1 MATELGKAYVQIV
14 PSAQG
19 ISGKIEKELNG
30 SGAGEAAGEKTG
42 GKFGAKFLAASGK
55 ALKAVG
61 KVTLAATGAAA
72 AGVAKLAQTATQSY
86 GEFEQLRG
94 GTQKIFSGLN
104 YDDIAAD
111 AYQAFSTLNLSASDY
126 LESINNIGGTFKAS
140 MGDAAA
146 YDTAKEGLKAISDY
160 ATGTGEDVGNLV
172 DKYKLIS
179 RAGTQYQTIADQFS
193 SILPQSSDAFIDQAY
208 AAGFLSKRY
217 ESMKDIPIAEYQQAL
232 TKMLTKGVAALNL
245 TDNAAEESSKT
256 LTGSIAAAK
265 GAWDNLVT
273 AFADPEADLG
283 ARLDDFINAGVA
295 ALKNAVPT
303 FARAL
308 SGIANALPQVVS
320 SITEI
325 LPSLVTQLLPSL
337 VTAAVSL
344 VTALASALPGILP
357 VVMQSALQALMTLIP
372 VLLQLLPQLLAV
384 GMQMVTY
391 LVQVLTQM
399 APQLI
404 PAAIQMIANLIQGL
418 LMNLPQLVAAAMEL
432 VIAIIDAF
440 LNTDWKTVGKTI
452 LKGIKDAFLGGGSDD
467 FSDVGASLAAN
478 VSSSAD
484 TALAGASFTMPAV
497 DMSQFDASLTAS
509 AAAIPAPEIDWS
521 TMSSSSTELDLGT
534 MVNVNDTGLTTKFT
548 DAATSSAAALTD
560 YDWSSTGSSLLSKT
574 ANGMSASGA
583 MRSSASRQAQNAAS
597 AVNGYDWASVGKNIV
612 DGIAQGVTDNG
623 ENITTALTD
632 VLNDVAENVTMTL
645 QINSPSRVYADEVGR
660 WIPEGIALGIT
671 QHAGTVAEAMDGAV
685 RPLTVTGSAVRSAAT
700 ETGRQ
705 YSGIGGS
712 RSAGVTQTS
721 SAQMVSAF
729 KEALREMKVE
739 LDDREVG
746 RFVER
751 TVVRGFSA

>member
-72 AGVAKLAQTATQSY
+72 TGVASVVKQSLSSFSEYEQLKGGAELMFGDAYDFIAEKAANAYSTVQMSQNDYLAQVNSFAT
-86 GEFEQLRG
+86 
-94 GTQKIFSGLN
+94 GLKT
-104 YDDIAAD
+104 
-111 AYQAFSTLNLSASDY
+111 SLN
-126 LESINNIGGTFKAS
+126 
-140 MGDAAA
+140 GDSQAAA
-146 YDTAKEGLKAISDY
+146 ELADKIVGAQADVVAATGNSAENVANAFAGIMKNNFTMLDNLQLGIKPTKEGMEELIETVNKAKGTDY
-160 ATGTGEDVGNLV
+160 EMGNLA
-172 DKYKLIS
+172 DMQSALIDYIDIVGMAGYAHDEA
-179 RAGTQYQTIADQFS
+179 AGTIQGS
-193 SILPQSSDAFIDQAY
+193 
-208 AAGFLSKRY
+208 LS
-217 ESMKDIPIAEYQQAL
+217 M
-232 TKMLTKGVAALNL
+232 TKA
-245 TDNAAEESSKT
+245 
-256 LTGSIAAAK
+256 
-265 GAWDNLVT
+265 AWDNLLT
-273 AFADPEADLG
+273 GLADPNADVGQLVDNLLASAETLLDNVLPVVEQVLG
-283 ARLDDFINAGVA
+283 
-295 ALKNAVPT
+295 
-303 FARAL
+303 
-308 SGIANALPQVVS
+308 SIADALPGVVS
-320 SITEI
+320 TISAKLPGLISRI
-325 LPSLVTQLLPSL
+325 LPPLLSS
-337 VTAAVSL
+337 AVSL
-344 VTALASALPGILP
+344 VNALASALPGILP
-357 VVMQSALQALMTLIP
+357 VVIQSALQALMTLIP
-372 VLLQLLPQLLAV
+372 VLLQLLPQLLNV
-384 GMQMVTY
+384 GMQMVLY
-391 LVQVLTQM
+391 LVQVLIQM

-404 PAAIQMIANLIQGL
+404 PAAIQMIASLIQGL
-418 LMNLPQLVAAAMEL
+418 LMNLPQLVAAALEL
-432 VIAIIDAF
+432 VVAIVDAF

-452 LKGIKDAFLGGGSDD
+452 LKGIKGAFLGGGSDD
-467 FSDVGASLAAN
+467 FGDVGASLAAN

-497 DMSQFDASLTAS
+497 DMSQFDASLTAGT
-509 AAAIPAPEIDWS
+509 AAIPAPEIDWS

-645 QINSPSRVYADEVGR
+645 QISSPSRVYADEVGR

-705 YSGIGGS
+705 YAGIGGS

-721 SAQMVSAF
+721 SAQMVNAF

>member
-72 AGVAKLAQTATQSY
+72 TGVASVVKQSLSSFSEYEQLKGGAELMFGDAYDFIAEKAANAYSTVQMSQNDYLAQVNSFAT
-86 GEFEQLRG
+86 
-94 GTQKIFSGLN
+94 GLKT
-104 YDDIAAD
+104 
-111 AYQAFSTLNLSASDY
+111 SLN
-126 LESINNIGGTFKAS
+126 
-140 MGDAAA
+140 GDSQAAA
-146 YDTAKEGLKAISDY
+146 ELADKIVGAQADVVAATGNSAENVANAFAGIMKNNFTMLDNLQLGIKPTKEGMEELIETVNKAKGTDY
-160 ATGTGEDVGNLV
+160 EMGNLA
-172 DKYKLIS
+172 DMQSALIDYIDIVGMAGYAHDEA
-179 RAGTQYQTIADQFS
+179 AGTIQGS
-193 SILPQSSDAFIDQAY
+193 
-208 AAGFLSKRY
+208 LS
-217 ESMKDIPIAEYQQAL
+217 M
-232 TKMLTKGVAALNL
+232 TKA
-245 TDNAAEESSKT
+245 
-256 LTGSIAAAK
+256 
-265 GAWDNLVT
+265 AWDNLLT
-273 AFADPEADLG
+273 GLADPNADVGQLVDNLLTS
-283 ARLDDFINAGVA
+283 AETLLDNV
-295 ALKNAVPT
+295 LPVVEQV
-303 FARAL
+303 L
-308 SGIANALPQVVS
+308 VSIADALPGVVS
-320 SITEI
+320 TISAKLPGLISRI
-325 LPSLVTQLLPSL
+325 LPPLLSS
-337 VTAAVSL
+337 AVSL
-344 VTALASALPGILP
+344 VNALASALPGILP
-357 VVMQSALQALMTLIP
+357 VVIQSALQALMTLIP
-372 VLLQLLPQLLAV
+372 VLLQLLPQLLNV
-384 GMQMVTY
+384 GMQMVLY
-391 LVQVLTQM
+391 LVQVLIQM

-404 PAAIQMIANLIQGL
+404 PAAIQMIASLIQGL
-418 LMNLPQLVAAAMEL
+418 LMNLPQLVAAALEL
-432 VIAIIDAF
+432 VVAIVDAF

-452 LKGIKDAFLGGGSDD
+452 LKGIKGAFLGGGSDD

-497 DMSQFDASLTAS
+497 DMSQFDASLTAGT
-509 AAAIPAPEIDWS
+509 AAIPAPEIDWS

-548 DAATSSAAALTD
+548 DAATNSAAALTD
-560 YDWSSTGSSLLSKT
+560 YDWSSTGSSLLSET

-645 QINSPSRVYADEVGR
+645 QINSPSKVYADEVGR

-685 RPLTVTGSAVRSAAT
+685 RPLTVTGSAVRSAAA

-721 SAQMVSAF
+721 SAQMVNAF